1 MRQAEL
7 KLVQKRTV
15 DRTPEPVVPD
25 LVETLRQHVL
35 EKAADELQCRQGHG
49 LPAVMAGVLVA
60 ETDLAI
66 LDREHAAIGQGDS
79 VDIPAQVAKHLFGP
93 V

>member
-35 EKAADELQCRQGHG
+35 QKAANELQCRQGHG

-66 LDREHAAIGQGDS
+66 LLFVVNTMGSYGQHESGR
-79 VDIPAQVAKHLFGP
+79 
-93 V
+93 